1 MFKLAPGWLRPCREP
16 GQDSETWDR
25 ILWWGVWPLP
35 HTVQT
40 GKQVSQQSACG
51 PEVTATP
58 RPECWAARAVIHTAL
73 FWMWKQ
79 ETMFLGMA
87 FGRKQDVTSLC
98 ALLRNPNPVTSL
110 TPILLAPFEMGTPDV
125 TWASLQHLCAYMV
138 KERCP
143 GGLSALMARL
153 PGTLPLGSWL
163 PTPGAGE

>member
-35 HTVQT
+35 HIVQT

-87 FGRKQDVTSLC
+87 FGRKQDGTSLC

-138 KERCP
+138 QERCP